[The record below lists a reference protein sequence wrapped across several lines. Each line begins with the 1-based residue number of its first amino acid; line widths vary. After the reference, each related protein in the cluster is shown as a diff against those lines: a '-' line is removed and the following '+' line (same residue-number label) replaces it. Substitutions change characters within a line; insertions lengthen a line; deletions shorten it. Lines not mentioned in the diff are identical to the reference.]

1 MYPMIENFVLSE
13 NERTQKFM
21 LTGTWKK
28 FMLIGTWKKTFV
40 SNYINWE

>member
-28 FMLIGTWKKTFV
+28 SYVI
-40 SNYINWE
+40 NYVKREQGLYFYVP